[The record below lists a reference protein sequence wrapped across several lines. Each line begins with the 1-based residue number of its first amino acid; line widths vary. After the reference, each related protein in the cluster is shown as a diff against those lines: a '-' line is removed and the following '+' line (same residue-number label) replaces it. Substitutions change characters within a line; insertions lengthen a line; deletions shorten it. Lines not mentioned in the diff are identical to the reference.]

1 VIPHCFLEAEMAFRD
16 PLYAFVPLALAGFT
30 TVVIL
35 GVQWCVGLFFD
46 RGPSS
51 KKHQSISKGAKQ

>member
-1 VIPHCFLEAEMAFRD
+1 MAFRD